1 MKQKII
7 LFLIIL
13 GLVISS
19 TLCGYALFDGFHSG
33 SVYDIIFRSSSH
45 SLENSYPG
53 RYALKATPFEYW
65 VNIGFYFVFFPG
77 GLWSAYYLFRVS
89 RVNS

>member
-1 MKQKII
+1 MKQKIV
-7 LFLIIL
+7 LYLIVF

-19 TLCGYALFDGFHSG
+19 TLCGYALIDGLHSG

-45 SLENSYPG
+45 SSESSYPG
-53 RYALKATPFEYW
+53 RYDLKTNPFKYW

-77 GLWSAYYLFRVS
+77 GLWSAYFLFRLS